1 MTQFHKDMKKSP
13 KGETLPLKV
22 CKELGGKDH
31 IGEISQ
37 VDMFISLNPLRACDV
52 DDFRHDVGAYV
63 SVVGLGG
70 FALSGVAA
78 SADISRRSKTASR
91 QGRRPRQAAD
101 GMRFERGT
109 TVTPPLAQSFE

>member
-1 MTQFHKDMKKSP
+1 
-13 KGETLPLKV
+13 
-22 CKELGGKDH
+22 
-31 IGEISQ
+31 
-37 VDMFISLNPLRACDV
+37 MFISLNPGRAGDAGEI
-52 DDFRHDVGAYV
+52 RHALGACV

-78 SADISRRSKTASR
+78 AADISRRSKIASR

-109 TVTPPLAQSFE
+109 TVFPPLAQSHEQR

>member
-1 MTQFHKDMKKSP
+1 
-13 KGETLPLKV
+13 
-22 CKELGGKDH
+22 
-31 IGEISQ
+31 
-37 VDMFISLNPLRACDV
+37 MFISLNLLRACDAGEI
-52 DDFRHDVGAYV
+52 RHDVGACV

-78 SADISRRSKTASR
+78 AADISRRSKIASR

-109 TVTPPLAQSFE
+109 TVTPPLAQSHEQR